1 MGSCCPLPT
10 NGERQ
15 ISSNSD
21 STIYRGPK
29 RRYSAA
35 SRTTDTCSG
44 ERTCEHRRPPQIHY
58 AGNRREEWEEGGGGR
73 AAPRPIFVNDRPI
86 KYSTAAA
93 AARRPKRHR
102 CHRLRKRLTH
112 LYVHR
117 SLPILNN
124 MEPRML
130 FYLVRD
136 ASKRCYNIS

>member
-21 STIYRGPK
+21 LSGSETAIFRGEP
-29 RRYSAA
+29 
-35 SRTTDTCSG
+35 DTCSG

-58 AGNRREEWEEGGGGR
+58 AGNRREEWEEGGGVVL
-73 AAPRPIFVNDRPI
+73 RPIFVNDRPI

-124 MEPRML
+124 MESRML